1 VSTPQEPGKK
11 TAARKTSAT
20 AKTTAARKTTSAAA
34 KTTARKTTTAA
45 RTTTSRATT
54 PARKTAAKA
63 TPAKAATRTRTT
75 RASAGDLPSEAAV
88 TASTSGAAAAATTGA
103 GAGAGAATTA
113 AGQGGTGTAVRE
125 QDYILE
131 VRDLQKYFP
140 VTRGII
146 IRSKVGD
153 VKAVDGL
160 NFSLR
165 KGETLGL
172 VGESGCGKSTTGR
185 LLVRLLEPTGG
196 TVRFEGRDI
205 THLSASQLRPYRRD
219 IQMIFQDPYSSL
231 NPRHTIGTI
240 VGAPFRIQGIATDKG
255 IKRSVQELLE
265 LVGLSPEHY
274 NRYPHEFSG
283 GQRQRIGIAR
293 ALALRPKLIICDEPV
308 SALDVSIQAQVI
320 NLLQDVQSELDLTYV
335 FIAHDLSVVR
345 HISNRVAVM
354 YLGKIVE
361 LADNVD
367 LYEHPLHPYT
377 HALLSAVPVP
387 DPEREKTRERILL
400 TGDVPSPL
408 NPPPACRFHTR
419 CWKAQE
425 ICKTV
430 EPPLLEIAPRH
441 EVACHFPEERV
452 LV

>member
-1 VSTPQEPGKK
+1 MTA
-11 TAARKTSAT
+11 TAAD
-20 AKTTAARKTTSAAA
+20 AAA
-34 KTTARKTTTAA
+34 GH
-45 RTTTSRATT
+45 
-54 PARKTAAKA
+54 
-63 TPAKAATRTRTT
+63 
-75 RASAGDLPSEAAV
+75 AGH
-88 TASTSGAAAAATTGA
+88 
-103 GAGAGAATTA
+103 
-113 AGQGGTGTAVRE
+113 GQPL
-125 QDYILE
+125 LE
-131 VRDLQKYFP
+131 VEGLQKYFP

-146 IRSKVGD
+146 FQKEVGA

-160 NFSLR
+160 SFAVN
-165 KGETLGL
+165 KGETLGV
-172 VGESGCGKSTTGR
+172 VGETGCGKSTMGR
-185 LLVRLLEPTGG
+185 LLTRLLEPSGG
-196 TVRFEGRDI
+196 SIRFDGKDI
-205 THLSASQLRPYRRD
+205 THLSRGGMRPLRKD

-240 VGAPFRIQGIATDKG
+240 VGAPFELQHVKTENGVKKA
-255 IKRSVQELLE
+255 VQDLLA
-265 LVGLSPEHY
+265 LVGLNPEHY

-293 ALALRPKLIICDEPV
+293 ALALRPKLIVCDEPV

-320 NLLQDVQSELDLTYV
+320 NLLEDLQDEFDLTYV

-345 HISNRVAVM
+345 HISDRVAVM

-361 LADNVD
+361 IGDRIS
-367 LYEHPLHPYT
+367 LYEHPMHPYT

-387 DPEREKTRERILL
+387 DPEKEKKRERILL

-419 CWKAQE
+419 CWKAQA
-425 ICKTV
+425 ICKQV
-430 EPPLLEIAPRH
+430 EPPLVQIQPGH